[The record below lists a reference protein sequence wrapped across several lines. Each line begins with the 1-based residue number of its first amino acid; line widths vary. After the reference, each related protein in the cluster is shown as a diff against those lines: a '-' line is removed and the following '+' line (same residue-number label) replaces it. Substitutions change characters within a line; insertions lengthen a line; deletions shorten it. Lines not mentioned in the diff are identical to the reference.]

1 MRLKSWLVK
10 VLGTI
15 IATYIMFVA
24 TTIETLG
31 NSTYDKIL
39 IVYTIVTLISFRL
52 LSKYS
57 NVFDD

>member
-1 MRLKSWLVK
+1 MRLKGWLVK
-10 VLGTI
+10 VLRTI